1 MMEIQRG
8 GDLTVCVDYGCSPG
22 RDARTDHGT
31 NHRKFPLRGSPLKN
45 VFL

>member
-8 GDLTVCVDYGCSPG
+8 GDLTVSDYGCSPG
-22 RDARTDHGT
+22 FDTRTDHGT